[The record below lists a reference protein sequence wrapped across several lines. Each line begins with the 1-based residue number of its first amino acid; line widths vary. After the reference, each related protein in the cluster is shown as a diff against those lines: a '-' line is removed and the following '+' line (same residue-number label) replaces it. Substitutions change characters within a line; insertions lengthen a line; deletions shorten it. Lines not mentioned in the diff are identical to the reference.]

1 MNICLRVKPLVIR
14 ALLVSVLGFLT
25 FSGTASAKDVSLD
38 LKIGDGSGW
47 SFLGGPWTENA
58 KGSRPLPPKLMHSH
72 AFFEEG
78 VIMPPDKGNLHS
90 RAFYKAQG
98 FGDLTAEF
106 GYNANYRENGSGIAG
121 LILRAV
127 DANHFYLVYFPWS
140 PQQLS
145 AKHFWAAIARVEG
158 DGYLR
163 NLKMVWV
170 PGIPSET
177 DRWYQVRVEAKGPQI
192 SVWVDGRNALSVTD
206 STYKSGCVGLAGYG
220 MYYFRNVHVKGT
232 AVSPT
237 DWNDKTQIPTHA
249 FTVGLNSAGMTTGC
263 VALAPSGDVLLFGKK
278 LEDGTAALARSKN
291 KGRTWSLEKL
301 TNKIHN
307 EIIHL
312 TRDGRLIF
320 HRYHHQPGVFMSE
333 SKDNGKS
340 WSETVSAK
348 MPNNW
353 PIEKERFD
361 AYGSLV
367 ETEDGTL
374 IRFLMSEIKWEGS
387 KFDSVVGTWGSYHFK
402 AYAIRSIDGGKSWS
416 APIEIDR
423 PTFWGKARGS
433 IPGALDFTETTGV
446 AIGNRVTAVI
456 RPLYSQTMW
465 QCWSDDAGAT
475 WDSAVRTTF
484 PGYAQ
489 SMLRLKS
496 GAILVAH
503 RYPQYSVNVSRDN
516 GLNWDE
522 GTVIDY
528 PSWAMGCMVE
538 VEPDV
543 VLVTYMN
550 SGSGGQ
556 ESLAKEPLL
565 VQLIRVTKEGIY
577 PISP

>member
-1 MNICLRVKPLVIR
+1 MSVRLRVKAWVVRAFLV
-14 ALLVSVLGFLT
+14 LVLGSLT
-25 FSGTASAKDVSLD
+25 FSGTVSAKEVSLD

-47 SFLGGPWTENA
+47 SFLGGTWTENV
-58 KGSRPLPPKLMHSH
+58 KGSRPLPDLMRSH
-72 AFFEEG
+72 KFFEDG
-78 VIMPPDKGNLHS
+78 VIMPPDKRNLHS
-90 RAFYKAQG
+90 RAFYKSQG
-98 FGDLTAEF
+98 LGDLTAEF
-106 GYNANYRENGSGIAG
+106 GYNANYRETGSGIAG

-127 DANHFYLVYFPWS
+127 DANHFYFVYFPWVG
-140 PQQLS
+140 QQLY
-145 AKHFWAAIARVEG
+145 AKHFWAAVARVDG

-163 NLKMVWV
+163 NLKMVSV
-170 PGIPSET
+170 PGIPGET

-206 STYKSGCVGLAGYG
+206 STYKNGCVGLAGYG
-220 MYYFRNVHVKGT
+220 MYYFRNVHINGT
-232 AVSPT
+232 VVLPPA
-237 DWNDKTQIPTHA
+237 WNDKAHIPTHA
-249 FTVGLNSAGMTTGC
+249 FTVGLNSVGMTTGS
-263 VALAPSGDVLLFGKK
+263 VALSPNGDVLLFGQK
-278 LEDGTAALARSKN
+278 LEDGTAALARSKD

-301 TNKIHN
+301 TPKIHN

-320 HRYHHQPGVFMSE
+320 HRYHSKPAVYMSE

-348 MPNNW
+348 MPDNW
-353 PIEKERFD
+353 PREKGRFD

-374 IRFLMSEIKWEGS
+374 IRFLMAEVKWGGS
-387 KFDSVVGTWGSYHFK
+387 KFDSAHTWGSMHFK
-402 AYAIRSIDGGKSWS
+402 AYAIRSTDGGKSWS

-423 PTFWGKARGS
+423 PTAYGKARGS
-433 IPGALDFTETTGV
+433 IPGALDFTEVTGV
-446 AIGNRVTAVI
+446 AIGNRVMAVI
-456 RPLYSQTMW
+456 RPVYSQTMW
-465 QCWSDDAGAT
+465 QSWSDDAGAT

-503 RYPQYSVNVSRDN
+503 RYPQFSVNVSRDN

-528 PSWAMGCMVE
+528 PVWGMGCMVE

-543 VLVTYMN
+543 VLCIYMN

-556 ESLAKEPLL
+556 VLLAKEPLL
-565 VQLIRVTKEGIY
+565 VQLIRVTKGGIY